1 MYRSICLPLQQSA
14 QQDQAQKFANELAQ
28 LFDGKIT
35 GLETNTATRQSM
47 RRERLANLLPEDW
60 RPSAG
65 ALAVV
70 EDEVAARD
78 AAPYEVRSVEGGP
91 LLGISSSMKSGDYDL
106 LVLPASQTG
115 DAGLM
120 GPLAERLVRRS
131 HVDMLIVRNTEP
143 VPEDAPIVVCID
155 GSQEAYGGLK
165 QALELGR
172 KTGRPVEAIAV
183 YDPYLHYTLFN
194 GIVNVLTEEASSVFK
209 FADQEKL
216 HEEIID
222 TGLAKI
228 YQAHLQV
235 AMEVAREEGAEIT
248 ITLLDGKAFQ
258 KVLRHANRVKPWLLV
273 MGRVGVHSENEM
285 DVGATTENLLRS
297 VTCDVLVSSSRYL
310 PPVDVQAQASVEWT
324 DSARQKM
331 EKVPSFVKGVATMSI
346 VRWAIERG
354 HSIITP
360 SIINSAMGDLLP
372 PGAAQAMGYVAEE
385 VAKAQDNLLEGK
397 TFLCPS
403 CGYAAR
409 DYRPVACPVCDTEGP
424 KFEQIDREVLEAL
437 SELERGSLEEEE
449 MFDGKRLKWSDEAKQ
464 VLRRVPSGYER
475 RRAKARIEK
484 TARVRGLQLISHEFA
499 VDMVEQE
506 NADTSYLSKRGDNV
520 KIEVKAEE
528 MSDDEIA
535 KPRDEAKLLWT
546 DAAWKR
552 ICRVPAGFMR
562 DMTRDKVEEFG
573 AKKDLR
579 EVNLELCE
587 EGIAEGRRMMAEM
600 MGQYQGGG
608 AKKQEVRDSVD
619 KAPSATPEPAAEA
632 TSEAAPEPTSN
643 EPEWTSGAEQRVDT
657 AVSVAAESGKF
668 EEERARDLAV
678 GVAETRAKEKRMEAI
693 SESFMKKLGS
703 QLGYGHPLSEKTAE
717 YEFEWTPEAEARLSE
732 VPEFC
737 REMTRWRVEWTA
749 IKKDLGFTITPEI
762 MDVKFEMWGEVSD
775 AIQDRG
781 EGEELPWD
789 DDALGRLEKIPE
801 FVKGQV
807 MQSVIGNAHK
817 MGVERVTNE
826 VLDRVIEKWIET
838 GDFHEGSFGY
848 Q

>member
-1 MYRSICLPLQQSA
+1 MYRSICLPMQESGQHE
-14 QQDQAQKFANELAQ
+14 QAQSFALNLAE

-35 GLETNTATRQSM
+35 GLKTTSTTREAQ
-47 RRERLANLLPEDW
+47 RRDRLAALLPDDW
-60 RPSAG
+60 RPNGA

-70 EDEVAARD
+70 EEEVAALD
-78 AAPYEVRSVEGGP
+78 AAAPFDVRSVDGGP
-91 LLGISSSMKSGDYDL
+91 LVGISSSLTGDDFDL
-106 LVLPASQTG
+106 LVIPATQDG

-131 HVDMLIVRNTEP
+131 HVDMLIVRSTEP
-143 VPEDAPIVVCID
+143 AADDAPIVVCID

-235 AMEVAREEGAEIT
+235 AMEVAREENAEIS

-273 MGRVGVHSENEM
+273 MGRVGVHSEDEM

-297 VTCDVLVSSSRYL
+297 VPCDVLVSSSRYL

-324 DSARQKM
+324 DSARHKM

-397 TFLCPS
+397 TFLCPD

-409 DYRPVACPVCDTEGP
+409 DYRPVACPVCDAEGP
-424 KFEQIDREVLEAL
+424 KFEKIDRATLEAL

-449 MFDGKRLKWSDEAKQ
+449 MFDGKRLKWSDEAKK

-520 KIEVKAEE
+520 TIEVKADE

-535 KPRDEAKLLWT
+535 KPRDDAKLLWT

-573 AKKDLR
+573 AKKDMR

-608 AKKQEVRDSVD
+608 AKKQEVRESVD
-619 KAPSATPEPAAEA
+619 KTPKIEVKVENTPD
-632 TSEAAPEPTSN
+632 SQG
-643 EPEWTSGAEQRVDT
+643 PEWTAGAEERVDT
-657 AVSVAAESGKF
+657 AVSAVAETGKF
-668 EEERARDLAV
+668 DEDRARDLSI

-693 SESFMKKLGS
+693 SESFMKKLGT

-717 YEFEWTPEAEARLSE
+717 YEFEWTADAEARLEE
-732 VPEFC
+732 VPDFC

-749 IKKDLGFTITPEI
+749 VKKDLGFVITPEI
-762 MDVKFEMWGEVSD
+762 MDVKFEMWSEVSD

-789 DDALGRLEKIPE
+789 DEALDRLAKIPE

-807 MQSVIGNAHK
+807 MQSVIGNAEK
-817 MGVERVTNE
+817 MGCDRITNE
-826 VLDRVIEKWIET
+826 VLDKVIEKWIET
-838 GDFHEGSFGY
+838 GDFHEGTFGY